1 MCGVLNKLLAVVAVG
16 AATLAGAW
24 AGEIG
29 ATQTLPTLASV
40 AAQAIA
46 QQTDPAKLATLKGS
60 RAANPRLQRCIY
72 WLAKWEGAGA
82 DPGDVLTQA
91 ARINGTSG
99 TPRAE
104 FLRWGLLENLRLAKE
119 MGILGEDGLEE
130 LRRGKS
136 AAITRGDCVGQEAQA
151 DHVLP
156 LALCPELGNEVFN
169 LELLPAKLNQSKGMK
184 VGERQKIFAR
194 ELYEAKLL
202 SLESFQRVEKA
213 AEEKIK
219 K

>member
-1 MCGVLNKLLAVVAVG
+1 MVIKLLAVVAVG

-24 AGEIG
+24 AGEISPK
-29 ATQTLPTLASV
+29 ATPATL

-46 QQTDPAKLATLKGS
+46 AQTDPAKLRTLKGS
-60 RAANPRLQRCIY
+60 RAANPRLQRCIF
-72 WLAKWEGAGA
+72 WIAEAEAAGA
-82 DPGDVLTQA
+82 DPGAVLDQA
-91 ARINGTSG
+91 AGLNGTSG
-99 TPRAE
+99 TPRAG

-119 MGILGEDGLEE
+119 LGILGEDGREE

-136 AAITRGDCVGQEAQA
+136 AAITRGDYVGQEAQA

-202 SLESFQRVEKA
+202 SLESLQRVEKA
-213 AEEKIK
+213 TDK
-219 K
+219 KL

>member
-46 QQTDPAKLATLKGS
+46 AQTDPAKLRTLKGS
-60 RAANPRLQRCIY
+60 RAANPRLQRCIF
-72 WLAKWEGAGA
+72 WIAEAEAAGA
-82 DPGDVLTQA
+82 DPGAVLDQA
-91 ARINGTSG
+91 AGLNGTSG
-99 TPRAE
+99 TPRAG

-119 MGILGEDGLEE
+119 MGILGEDGREE

-136 AAITRGDCVGQEAQA
+136 AAITRGDYVGQEAQA

-202 SLESFQRVEKA
+202 SLESFERVGKA